1 MKKLTPFPDSC
12 SVQEIKRNKINTTE
26 PQNLEKLV
34 MVAIVKYLKDYHV
47 KQELIRSTLLTP
59 QDSAKNNKKEF

>member
-1 MKKLTPFPDSC
+1 M
-12 SVQEIKRNKINTTE
+12 NTTE
-26 PQNLEKLV
+26 PQNLETLV
-34 MVAIVKYLKDYHV
+34 MVAIVKYLKDCHV